1 MKKNENI
8 ITFILGGLVVIIGV
22 VLITACV
29 QLEKA
34 GVKISELESAITTTT
49 ISTEA
54 TMATEDTTVST
65 TTVSTIPER
74 PLIVA
79 DMQRRLDVLVELIKT
94 RKDEVEEV
102 AQLQRDGKNLTDD
115 QFHLLDWYSSAIVEE
130 YSLIYAIKNKEAA
143 TK

>member
-8 ITFILGGLVVIIGV
+8 MTFILGGLVVIIGV

-34 GVKISELESAITTTT
+34 GARISELESAVTT
-49 ISTEA
+49 ISTEV
-54 TMATEDTTVST
+54 TTATEETTVST
-65 TTVSTIPER
+65 TTVSAIPER

-79 DMQRRLDVLVELIKT
+79 DMQRRLDVLIELIKT

-102 AQLQRDGKNLTDD
+102 AQMQRDGKNLTDD
-115 QFHLLDWYSSAIVEE
+115 QYHLLNWYSSAIVEE
-130 YSLIYAIKNKEAA
+130 YSLVYAIKNREAA
-143 TK
+143 NK

>member
-8 ITFILGGLVVIIGV
+8 VTLILGGLVVIIGV
-22 VLITACV
+22 FLITACV
-29 QLEKA
+29 QIEKA
-34 GVKISELESAITTTT
+34 GVRISELESAITTTT
-49 ISTEA
+49 VSTED
-54 TMATEDTTVST
+54 TTTEDTTVST
-65 TTVSTIPER
+65 TTVSAIPER

-115 QFHLLDWYSSAIVEE
+115 QYHLLDWYSSAILHH
-130 YSLIYAIKNKEAA
+130 SAA
-143 TK
+143 SRIPSSP